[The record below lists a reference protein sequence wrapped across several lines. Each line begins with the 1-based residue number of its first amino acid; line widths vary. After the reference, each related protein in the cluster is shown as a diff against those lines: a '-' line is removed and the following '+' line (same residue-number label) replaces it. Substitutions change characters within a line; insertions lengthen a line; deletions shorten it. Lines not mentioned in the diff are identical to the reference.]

1 VFLLSSL
8 RKTHDGTQILLRA
21 KPIYNGTVPD
31 GEEAHLFQYSAQNVN
46 NDCKTATI
54 DFDEK
59 CIVENG
65 DFFQNNSNL
74 ADDDTT
80 IEDYKIET
88 LYADHELFNI
98 HLGQVN
104 KRINDLRESTKI
116 KQKMRRSGPPMMCTT
131 WRISFM

>member
-1 VFLLSSL
+1 M
-8 RKTHDGTQILLRA
+8 
-21 KPIYNGTVPD
+21 VPD
-31 GEEAHLFQYSAQNVN
+31 GGEAHLFQYSVQNVK

-65 DFFQNNSNL
+65 DFFQNYQYL

-88 LYADHELFNI
+88 LNADHELFNV

-104 KRINDLRESTKI
+104 KQIDDLKESKKR
-116 KQKMRRSGPPMMCTT
+116 KQKMRRSGPPMMCRT
-131 WRISFM
+131 WMISFM